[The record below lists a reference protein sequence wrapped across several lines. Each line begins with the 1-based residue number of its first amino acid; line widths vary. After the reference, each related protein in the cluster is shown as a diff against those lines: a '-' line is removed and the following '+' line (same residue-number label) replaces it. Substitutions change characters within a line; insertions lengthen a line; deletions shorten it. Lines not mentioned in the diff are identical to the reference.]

1 MKTKPVTVDS
11 LITDYAV
18 TIADAVGITLDAD
31 DCTPAGFTGFLDTA
45 ANRLGS
51 LGQTREWLTEAAD
64 LLRAVQHLGDDAATT
79 RKRLLTQADRLL
91 CDANEDLQLV

>member
-1 MKTKPVTVDS
+1 VKTTPITIDT

-31 DCTPAGFTGFLDTA
+31 DCTEAGFIGFLDTA

-64 LLRAVQHLGDDAATT
+64 LLRTVQHLGDDAATT
-79 RKRLLTQADRLL
+79 RERLLKQVDRLL
-91 CDANEDLQLV
+91 YEANEELRLA

>member
-1 MKTKPVTVDS
+1 VKTKPVTVDT

-31 DCTPAGFTGFLDTA
+31 DRTEDGFVGFLGA
-45 ANRLGS
+45 VLNRLS
-51 LGQTREWLTEAAD
+51 PLGYERECLTEAID
-64 LLRAVQHLGDDAATT
+64 ILRAVQHLGPKDTKT

-91 CDANEDLQLV
+91 YDANEDLQLV